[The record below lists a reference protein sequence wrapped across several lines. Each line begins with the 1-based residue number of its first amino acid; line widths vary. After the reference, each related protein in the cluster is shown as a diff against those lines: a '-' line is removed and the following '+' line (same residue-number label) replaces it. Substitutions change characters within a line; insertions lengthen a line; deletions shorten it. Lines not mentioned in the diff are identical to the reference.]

1 MEIKKTSEKH
11 NPLLGRTDI
20 SFTIDHP
27 SSGTPKLL
35 ETRTA
40 LASMLKISQDRVY
53 IVKMKTPTGSNQTIG
68 EAEIYDEADRAKSAV
83 PEYIQ
88 TRNNPPQEKSE
99 KAPQPTEKG
108 KSTEKS
114 EKQ

>member
-1 MEIKKTSEKH
+1 M
-11 NPLLGRTDI
+11 
-20 SFTIDHP
+20 SFAIDHP

-35 ETRTA
+35 EIRVA

-53 IVKMKTPTGSNQTIG
+53 IVKMKTPTGSNRTIG
-68 EAEIYDEADRAKSAV
+68 EAEVYDEADRAKNAV

-88 TRNNPPQEKSE
+88 TRNNPPQKKSE
-99 KAPQPTEKG
+99 KAPQATEKG
-108 KSTEKS
+108 ESINKV

>member
-1 MEIKKTSEKH
+1 MEIKKTLEKY

-20 SFTIDHP
+20 SFAIDHP

-35 ETRTA
+35 EIKAA
-40 LASMLKISQDRVY
+40 LASMLKTSQDKVY

-68 EAEIYDEADRAKSAV
+68 EAEIYDEADRAKSTV
-83 PEYIQ
+83 PEHIQ

-99 KAPQPTEKG
+99 KTSQPTEKG
-108 KSTEKS
+108 ESTEKG

>member
-1 MEIKKTSEKH
+1 M
-11 NPLLGRTDI
+11 
-20 SFTIDHP
+20 SFAIDHP

-35 ETRTA
+35 EIRVA

-53 IVKMKTPTGSNQTIG
+53 IVKMKTPTGSNRTIG
-68 EAEIYDEADRAKSAV
+68 EAEVYDEADRAKSAV

-99 KAPQPTEKG
+99 KAPQATEKG
-108 KSTEKS
+108 ESTEKV